1 MSEQIIKIG
10 TELGR
15 DLRKRLTQSEQL
27 FWEAVRNKQFMG
39 LKFLRQH
46 PIFFEYINKPAF
58 FIADFYCHQHRLVI
72 EIDGKSHDYQK
83 EYDEF
88 RTFIINNLGIE
99 VFRINN
105 EEIRDDIQ
113 GVLKKITTFI
123 SKRTHPMV
131 PL

>member
-1 MSEQIIKIG
+1 
-10 TELGR
+10 
-15 DLRKRLTQSEQL
+15 
-27 FWEAVRNKQFMG
+27 
-39 LKFLRQH
+39 
-46 PIFFEYINKPAF
+46 
-58 FIADFYCHQHRLVI
+58 LVI

-83 EYDEF
+83 KYDEF